1 MVVLERLQAG
11 RTTFIIAHRP
21 SMVQTADLIVVVKD
35 GRIEDPLA
43 LS

>member
-1 MVVLERLQAG
+1 MVALERLQAG
-11 RTTFIIAHRP
+11 ETTFIIAHRP
-21 SMVQTADLIVVVKD
+21 SMVQD